1 MLCLPFLS
9 YYLICSA
16 NSRRSMASEMLSVAL
31 LLLLLL
37 FYYMLYGSN
46 ASCLRAWPDLLT
58 KNRFNLPPLPQ
69 LGKLMRVT

>member
-1 MLCLPFLS
+1 
-9 YYLICSA
+9 
-16 NSRRSMASEMLSVAL
+16 MASKMLSA

-46 ASCLRAWPDLLT
+46 ASCLRAGPDLLT

-69 LGKLMRVT
+69 LGEADEGHMTFLDSSEGHW